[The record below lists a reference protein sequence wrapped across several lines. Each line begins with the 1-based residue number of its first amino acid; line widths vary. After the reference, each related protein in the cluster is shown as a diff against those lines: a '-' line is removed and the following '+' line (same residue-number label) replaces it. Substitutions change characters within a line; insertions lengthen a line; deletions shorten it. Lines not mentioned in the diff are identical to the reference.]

1 MKPCNNYKQKRHQ
14 NNKPRQPKNL
24 PIRDALSLPIPAK
37 VEIHVPSKD
46 NFMKILIEEY
56 AELVTATATLNA
68 IARWV
73 ESNPGTY
80 VNFSVLRALLAIP
93 EEDDKK

>member
-24 PIRDALSLPIPAK
+24 PINDALPLPIPAK

-46 NFMKILIEEY
+46 EFVKIPIDEY
-56 AELVTATATLNA
+56 AELVAATSTLGA

-73 ESNPGTY
+73 ESDPGTY